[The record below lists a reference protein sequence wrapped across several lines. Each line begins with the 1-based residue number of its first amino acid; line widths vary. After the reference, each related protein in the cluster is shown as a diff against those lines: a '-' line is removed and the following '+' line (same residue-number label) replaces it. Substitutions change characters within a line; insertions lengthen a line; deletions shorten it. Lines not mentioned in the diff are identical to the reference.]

1 MVKVPVV
8 SAHGVAMSLVWLAAC
23 GACPPAWRPARSVA
37 LQSCAVVTVALRGSV
52 VVGQLLRKGG
62 ALKGLCVVHL
72 YSRSARHAPFAMRVG
87 SAAQCVGVNVPSK
100 TTSESLDT

>member
-1 MVKVPVV
+1 
-8 SAHGVAMSLVWLAAC
+8 MSLVRLAAW
-23 GACPPAWRPARSVA
+23 GACVSAWRPACRVA
-37 LQSCAVVTVALRGSV
+37 LQPSAVVTLALLERM

-72 YSRSARHAPFAMRVG
+72 YSRSARSALFAVRVG
-87 SAAQCVGVNVPSK
+87 SAAQCVGVNVQSK